1 MENSRVNVKIMASHF
16 KPYSII
22 ITKAYSHLLS
32 YCGVVALISF
42 IVSSSLNS
50 KSKEQS
56 NTQNKIPHSVAL
68 QGGAN

>member
-1 MENSRVNVKIMASHF
+1 MENSRVNVRNMASRS

-32 YCGVVALISF
+32 YSGVVALISF

-56 NTQNKIPHSVAL
+56 NTQNKIPHSAVL